1 MPETKVERTH
11 YRSGQ
16 IRQELPYCDGQL
28 HGTVRTWHKSG
39 VLALEEPYV
48 EGRLH
53 GVCRQWSEDG
63 KLLGSYKM
71 VQGSGVRKKWHD
83 NGQISLET
91 TIAEGEFKGRTR
103 TWLRDG
109 TLVFEESLSEG
120 DTTQNQRSRSAVLV
134 DVGAAKSGS
143 AHRAVASKKGPD
155 LDSQEHGLFV
165 QGLLEKPNHAEAR
178 KWLEETSPHPG
189 RRLLGH
195 FGSQAQASQFIE
207 ELYATGAVS
216 VVAADLYSNARD
228 DQFCDRLLVQLPSDK
243 AKRNGIRQMCQR
255 LCATSKAAFQPDH
268 DIGETHLYLLLD

>member
-28 HGTVRTWHKSG
+28 HGTVRTWHKNG

-178 KWLEETSPHPG
+178 KWLEETSLHPG

-195 FGSQAQASQFIE
+195 FVSQAQASQFIE
-207 ELYATGAVS
+207 ELYAAGAAS
-216 VVAADLYSNARD
+216 VVAADLYSNARA
-228 DQFCDRLLVQLPSDK
+228 DQFSDRLLVQLPSDK
-243 AKRNGIRQMCQR
+243 AKRNAIRQMCQR